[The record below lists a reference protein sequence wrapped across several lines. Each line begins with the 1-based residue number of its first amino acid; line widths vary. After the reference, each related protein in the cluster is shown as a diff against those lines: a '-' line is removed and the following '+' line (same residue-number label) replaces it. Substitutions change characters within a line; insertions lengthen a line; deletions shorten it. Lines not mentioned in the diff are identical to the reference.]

1 MRWME
6 EAKNDYLAADHIH
19 PPGISE
25 PCKLAYAHIQL
36 ARALTNQRLD
46 GCESANVGCFLVTA
60 IDGMD
65 AHLVGFCLLKRL

>member
-1 MRWME
+1 MQYHRARKMRWME

-36 ARALTNQRLD
+36 GNLSEALTILTDMKYNSMKTS
-46 GCESANVGCFLVTA
+46 CNASNESNNG
-60 IDGMD
+60 
-65 AHLVGFCLLKRL
+65 